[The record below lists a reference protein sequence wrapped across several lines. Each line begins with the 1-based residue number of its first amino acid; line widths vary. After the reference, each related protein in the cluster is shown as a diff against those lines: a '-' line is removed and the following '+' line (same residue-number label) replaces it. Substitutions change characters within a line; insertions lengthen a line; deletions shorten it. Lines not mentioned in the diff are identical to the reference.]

1 MFWYWHSIDP
11 VMHGQAKVECG
22 ILRKGKLCLKCKR
35 SKFKTQGNV
44 EEIQGCRMTLD
55 SHVTMKLKQV
65 LPLSFPDSTLRGSA
79 LRTVPG
85 NTCELQLPF
94 YMNWGF
100 FFFYCVAIAQPHW
113 TFFSHEF
120 SLHIIFTDLLVPVH
134 ILPDRWYLLV
144 YKLYCSIIRDTKLQK
159 YR

>member
-79 LRTVPG
+79 LRTVTG

-94 YMNWGF
+94 YMNCLRFLF
-100 FFFYCVAIAQPHW
+100 FLLCCNCSATLNFFQSWVLITHNLHRPLSTSTYPSW
-113 TFFSHEF
+113 
-120 SLHIIFTDLLVPVH
+120 SLIPTCL
-134 ILPDRWYLLV
+134 
-144 YKLYCSIIRDTKLQK
+144 
-159 YR
+159 